1 MTIDFI
7 KSIVILQRTWRQKT
21 PDKKSLFHLQVYYEC
36 KECGDM
42 FYYNKLRAGIICY
55 PCYFSTKY
63 S

>member
-7 KSIVILQRTWRQKT
+7 KSIVILQRVWRRKT
-21 PDKKSLFHLQVYYEC
+21 SEERVVFRLCVYYEC

-42 FYYNKLRAGIICY
+42 FPYNKLRGEICY

-63 S
+63 A